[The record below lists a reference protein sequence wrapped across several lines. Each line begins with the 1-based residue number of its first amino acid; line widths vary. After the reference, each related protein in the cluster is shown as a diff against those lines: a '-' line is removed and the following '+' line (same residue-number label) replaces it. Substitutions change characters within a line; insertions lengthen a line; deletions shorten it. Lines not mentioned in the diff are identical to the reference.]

1 MCPQHC
7 TAIVITKI
15 YPLYWKIDNSNSR
28 RRGAQNDRGN
38 LIVYIKRNR
47 LDFRPSFFF
56 RNQYPL
62 PLNCLRTRLFMSMA
76 HACLVREH
84 VVLLFRRLNESRE
97 LDTRWGG
104 EGRVADGG
112 GEKQIAKKCSDFTFL
127 CRGIFHLRQFGRR
140 MTLRRAAFGRSSIK
154 SEILF
159 LGTVPACY
167 YLLAVFQ
174 KKHRRRRCHA
184 RDRAAALNFGRPRM
198 MRYTLGTHHRSM
210 LLLLA
215 SRSIE
220 NKKRRETINSDKND
234 ASLCA

>member
-1 MCPQHC
+1 M
-7 TAIVITKI
+7 
-15 YPLYWKIDNSNSR
+15 
-28 RRGAQNDRGN
+28 
-38 LIVYIKRNR
+38 
-47 LDFRPSFFF
+47 
-56 RNQYPL
+56 
-62 PLNCLRTRLFMSMA
+62 
-76 HACLVREH
+76 
-84 VVLLFRRLNESRE
+84 
-97 LDTRWGG
+97 
-104 EGRVADGG
+104 ADGG

-127 CRGIFHLRQFGRR
+127 RRGIFHLRQFGRR
-140 MTLRRAAFGRSSIK
+140 VTLCGAAFGRSSIK

-198 MRYTLGTHHRSM
+198 MRYTLGTRSPYRRSM